1 MAATFFI
8 PIARESHRR
17 VTFFVALALVPLAFF
32 WWGWLLWTVL
42 LLALGFRHPQL
53 LDDRRTLDNK
63 RRVWAAV
70 GLAIFVLSFMPVPL
84 IIQ

>member
-1 MAATFFI
+1 
-8 PIARESHRR
+8 
-17 VTFFVALALVPLAFF
+17 LAFF

-63 RRVWAAV
+63 RRVWAVV

-84 IIQ
+84 IISP